1 MFSSLPAPYSLR
13 RMATADVPA
22 VMAIEQVVKSS
33 PWTAEAYQVE
43 VDNPQYSLPLV
54 LWAGAELVGYM
65 VSWLI
70 IEEVQIATIVTAE
83 AWRGRGLGELLLH
96 HTLQHGL
103 AHRATTA
110 TLEVRV
116 SNVVAQNLY
125 RKYGF
130 VEVGRR
136 RKYYRDNGEDAL
148 LMTAELAPNQ
158 IEELGHSLWQRL
170 ATHQQ
175 DL

>member
-1 MFSSLPAPYSLR
+1 MMWLPQPLPAPYVLR
-13 RMATADVPA
+13 RMETADVPL

-33 PWTAEAYQVE
+33 PWTAESYQVE

-54 LWAGAELVGYM
+54 LWVGEELAGYM

-70 IEEVQIATIVTAE
+70 IEEVQVATIVTAE
-83 AWRGRGLGELLLH
+83 GWRGRGLGELLLCA
-96 HTLQHGL
+96 TLWYGLQHQ
-103 AHRATTA
+103 ATMA

-116 SNVVAQNLY
+116 SNLIAQQLY
-125 RKYGF
+125 RKFGF

-148 LMTAELAPNQ
+148 LMTAELVP
-158 IEELGHSLWQRL
+158 ELVAQRWPLVWQRL
-170 ATHQQ
+170 AGE
-175 DL
+175 